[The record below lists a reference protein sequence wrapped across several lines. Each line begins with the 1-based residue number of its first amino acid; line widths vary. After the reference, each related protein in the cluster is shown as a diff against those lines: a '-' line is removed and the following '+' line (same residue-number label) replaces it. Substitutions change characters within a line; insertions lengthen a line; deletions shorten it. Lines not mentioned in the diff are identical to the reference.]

1 MKKCLR
7 QWHHLLKIT
16 GGDLSLSK
24 YKISI
29 LQWKQRGLWGLLTPE
44 LIKEDDSTISIS
56 DENMNNEKLARLDPT
71 QAERILG
78 MRLPMSGSM
87 EHEFEFRKNQMK
99 ALSTK
104 VGNSPFQPHDAQ
116 MVYQSRYKAMIQYP
130 LPLTTFTVN
139 QLHTIQKPIAH
150 QLLRKMGMNKICLV
164 KLFTAPA
171 PWVEEKSWT

>member
-1 MKKCLR
+1 MKNCLR

-78 MRLPMSGSM
+78 VRLPMSGSM
-87 EHEFEFRKNQMK
+87 EHKFKYKEN
-99 ALSTK
+99 LSRPKLVTPLFNLMMPKWCIK
-104 VGNSPFQPHDAQ
+104 VDIKQ
-116 MVYQSRYKAMIQYP
+116 
-130 LPLTTFTVN
+130 
-139 QLHTIQKPIAH
+139 
-150 QLLRKMGMNKICLV
+150 
-164 KLFTAPA
+164 
-171 PWVEEKSWT
+171 